1 MGLFDRLSQ
10 LRPQPEDN
18 LDPAESFTGLMIAA
32 IAADG
37 QISEEEARLVAA
49 TLSRM
54 KLFQDYTN
62 DRLVRTNEKI
72 LRILQQ
78 QGPEYLVKIASEGL
92 PQELYDT
99 AFAIAADLILSDG
112 VVSEQEQQLLNDLYH
127 FLSLNEQTA
136 QTIIDVMM
144 IKNKG

>member
-18 LDPAESFTGLMIAA
+18 LDAAESFAALMIAA

-37 QISEEEARLVAA
+37 QIAEEEARLVAA

-54 KLFQDYTN
+54 KLFEDYSEAK
-62 DRLVRTNEKI
+62 LVRTNEKI

-92 PQELYDT
+92 PKDLYDT
-99 AFAIAADLILSDG
+99 AFAIATDLILSDG
-112 VVSEQEQQLLNDLYH
+112 AVSEQEQQLLNDLYD
-127 FLSLNEQTA
+127 FLSLDEATA
-136 QTIIDVMM
+136 KTIIDVMM